1 MSDQR
6 ILDKLDKMD
15 TRLDNVDITLAKQH
29 VTLEEHMRRSLANE
43 EAVQIL
49 KEQIEPIKDHVKAV
63 NTILKFAG
71 GVAIVFAALESI
83 KNLFS

>member
-6 ILDKLDKMD
+6 ILNKLDDMD
-15 TRLDNVDITLAKQH
+15 KRIDNID
-29 VTLEEHMRRSLANE
+29 VTLVKQELNLQEHMRRSLANE

-49 KEQIEPIKDHVKAV
+49 KEQLEPIKDHVKAV
-63 NTILKFAG
+63 NTVLKLAG
-71 GVAIVFAALESI
+71 GIAIVLAALESI